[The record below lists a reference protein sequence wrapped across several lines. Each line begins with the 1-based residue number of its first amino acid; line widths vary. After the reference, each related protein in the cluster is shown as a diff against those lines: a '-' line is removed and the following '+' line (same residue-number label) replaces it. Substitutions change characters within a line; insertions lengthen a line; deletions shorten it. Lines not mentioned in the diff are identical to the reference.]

1 MNGPPVQPPRGH
13 YDDVLGHVAARRRKR
28 RAQGRRRGRRSLA
41 ATALVAIGIVIAAVV
56 VAGGVGATV
65 AVSNVLKGVD
75 LKTMKPNYPGV
86 TTKIY
91 ARNGQLLAQI
101 PSLQNRTPVP
111 FNQISKWLKIA
122 TVDVEDKRFYEHG
135 GVDYQGIARAFLDD
149 LEAGHVVQGA
159 STIEQQLV
167 RNLYLSDSQT
177 IDRKIKE
184 AWLAI
189 QMAEHWSKDKILGT
203 YLNVISYGGVT
214 YGCEA
219 AAETYFDE
227 HCSQLTIRQAALI
240 AGLPQS
246 PTQYNPRKHP
256 AAARTRRDQV
266 LAAMFDQGHITSAQ
280 YENAVSRGLGLRPPK
295 RFTRVRQP
303 YFVQYVRDVLQQ
315 RFGRSALQSGGL
327 KVTTTIDPNLQAAAH
342 QAMTEELNFADHP
355 AAALVAIDPRTGEIL
370 AMQSST
376 DYNQS
381 KYNLAVQSR
390 RQAGSTFKSYGL
402 LAAMVDDGIDPN
414 TTMYSTA
421 PLENQPIVPFPSTP
435 NDYWT
440 VQNAEPATSA
450 VLPLSTALEESVN
463 AVYARLAI
471 DVGAD
476 KVANMAY
483 DLGIPRSDHLPTTPS
498 VILGAGGVSPLDM
511 THAYATIAAMGV
523 RRPMLAFTK
532 VVPFNGKPTVVRP
545 SQNKGHRVLPDGAP
559 WQLTQ
564 YLDTNVHSCCT
575 GTNANVAISNP
586 SLYRAQAGKTGTTDD
601 HTDAWFC
608 GYTPNL
614 AACVWV
620 GYPQGEIAMDNL
632 GGTIPGPAFGGG
644 YPATIWRLF
653 AAAAFQSEP
662 GKFPATPWEVAPQN
676 PVQYRPFTS
685 QFSLPVTTSGTKHHG
700 GGSSSESGGSSSG
713 GGTSTGGGSSTG
725 TTGNPPPTSTTAPP
739 PPTSTP
745 PPTT

>member
-1 MNGPPVQPPRGH
+1 VNGPVPPPRSA
-13 YDDVLGHVAARRRKR
+13 YDDVLGHIGARRRKR
-28 RAQGRRRGRRSLA
+28 RAEERRRGRRSMA
-41 ATALVAIGIVIAAVV
+41 ATALVVIAIGIAAVL

-65 AVSNVLKGVD
+65 AVSDVLKGVD
-75 LKTMKPNYPGV
+75 LKTMKPHYPGV

-91 ARNGQLLAQI
+91 DRHGKLLAQI
-101 PSLQNRTPVP
+101 PSLQNRTPVQ
-111 FNQISKWLKIA
+111 FSDMSKWLKIA

-149 LEAGHVVQGA
+149 LKAGHVVQGA

-167 RNLYLSDSQT
+167 RNIYLTDSQT
-177 IDRKIKE
+177 FDRKIKE

-219 AAETYFDE
+219 AAETYFNE
-227 HCSQLTIRQAALI
+227 HCSQLNIRQAALI

-246 PTQYNPRKHP
+246 PTLYNPRTHP
-256 AAARTRRDQV
+256 GAAKQRRNEV
-266 LAAMFDQGHITSAQ
+266 LLAMLGQGHITQAQ
-280 YENAVSRGLGLRPPK
+280 YEHAVSLGLGLKAPK
-295 RFTRVRQP
+295 HFTRVRQP
-303 YFVQYVRDVLQQ
+303 YFVQYVRDQL
-315 RFGRSALQSGGL
+315 RERYGSRTLRSGGL
-327 KVTTTIDPNLQAAAH
+327 SVTTTIDPVLQTEAHAAMAS
-342 QAMTEELNFADHP
+342 ELNFPNHP

-376 DYNQS
+376 DYSQS

-402 LAAMVDDGIDPN
+402 LAAMVDDHIDPN
-414 TTMYSTA
+414 NTRYATTPLTNYPLFPGASA
-421 PLENQPIVPFPSTP
+421 PDDF
-435 NDYWT
+435 WT
-440 VQNAEPATSA
+440 VQNAEPASSA
-450 VLPLSTALEESVN
+450 VLPLSTALEQSVN

-471 DVGAD
+471 DIHAD
-476 KVANMAY
+476 KVAAMAY
-483 DLGIPRSDHLPTTPS
+483 KLGIPKSDHLPETPS

-511 THAYATIAAMGV
+511 THAYSTIAAQGV
-523 RRPMLAFTK
+523 RRPLLAFTK
-532 VVPFNGKPTVVRP
+532 VVPYNQKPILTPASKNR
-545 SQNKGHRVLPDGAP
+545 GHRVVPDGAT

-575 GTNANVAISNP
+575 GTNANVESSGLP
-586 SLYRAQAGKTGTTDD
+586 YRAQAGKTGTTDN

-608 GYTPNL
+608 GYTPTL

-620 GYPQGEIAMDNL
+620 GYPKGEISMSDL

-653 AAAAFQSEP
+653 AAAAFQSQP
-662 GKFPATPWEVAPQN
+662 TKFPPTPWLATPLHPIQFLPW
-676 PVQYRPFTS
+676 TS
-685 QFSLPVTTSGTKHHG
+685 TFQLPATTTKKKKHGQG
-700 GGSSSESGGSSSG
+700 GGSQGGGS
-713 GGTSTGGGSSTG
+713 TTGGGGSG
-725 TTGNPPPTSTTAPP
+725 PPPPPPTSTTTPP
-739 PPTSTP
+739 PPTSTN

>member
-1 MNGPPVQPPRGH
+1 VNGPPVQPPRGH

-28 RAQGRRRGRRSLA
+28 RAQERRRGRRSLT
-41 ATALVAIGIVIAAVV
+41 ATALVAIGIAIAAIV

-65 AVSNVLKGVD
+65 AVSDVLKGVD

-91 ARNGQLLAQI
+91 DRNGHLLAQI
-101 PSLQNRTPVP
+101 PSLQNRTPVG
-111 FNQISKWLKIA
+111 FNQISRWLKIA
-122 TVDVEDKRFYEHG
+122 TVDIEDKRFYEHG

-149 LEAGHVVQGA
+149 LQAGHVVQGA

-167 RNLYLSDSQT
+167 RNLYLTDSQT
-177 IDRKIKE
+177 LDRKIKE

-219 AAETYFDE
+219 AAETYFNE

-256 AAARTRRDQV
+256 AAALTRRNQV
-266 LAAMFDQGHITSAQ
+266 LAAMYDQGHISLAQ
-280 YENAVSRGLGLRPPK
+280 YQHAVGLGLGLRPPK
-295 RFTRVRQP
+295 KFTRLRQP

-315 RFGRSALQSGGL
+315 RYGKSALQSGGL
-327 KVTTTIDPNLQAAAH
+327 KVKTTIDPNLQAAAH
-342 QAMTEELNFADHP
+342 QAMTEELNFSDHP

-376 DYNQS
+376 DYKQS

-414 TTMYSTA
+414 TTMYATS
-421 PLENQPIVPFPSTP
+421 PLDNYPIVPFPSAP

-440 VQNAEPATSA
+440 VQNAEPASSG
-450 VLPLSTALEESVN
+450 VLPLSSALEQSVN

-471 DVGAD
+471 DIGAD
-476 KVANMAY
+476 KVAAMAY
-483 DLGIPRSDHLPTTPS
+483 KLGIPPSDHLPETPS

-532 VVPFNGKPTVVRP
+532 VQPFSGKPTVIKP
-545 SQNKGHRVLPDGAP
+545 DKNHGHRVLPDGAP

-575 GTNANVAISNP
+575 GTNANVQLSGLA
-586 SLYRAQAGKTGTTDD
+586 YRDQAGKTGTTDD

-620 GYPQGEIAMDNL
+620 GYPQGEIAMSDL

-662 GKFPATPWEVAPQN
+662 GKFPPTPWETAPLS

-685 QFSLPVTTSGTKHHG
+685 QFSLPTPPTHHG
-700 GGSSSESGGSSSG
+700 GGGSSGKGGSSGGSS
-713 GGTSTGGGSSTG
+713 STGGGSSG
-725 TTGNPPPTSTTAPP
+725 TTGTSQPPTTTTTPPPPTTTNPPPTT
-739 PPTSTP
+739 
-745 PPTT
+745 

>member
-1 MNGPPVQPPRGH
+1 MNGPPVQPPRSQ

-28 RAQGRRRGRRSLA
+28 RAQGRRRGRRSLT
-41 ATALVAIGIVIAAVV
+41 ATALVAIGITIAAVI

-65 AVSNVLKGVD
+65 AVSDVLKGVD
-75 LKTMKPNYPGV
+75 LNKMKPNYPGI

-91 ARNGQLLAQI
+91 DRNGHLLAQI

-111 FNQISKWLKIA
+111 FGKMSKWLKIA
-122 TVDVEDKRFYEHG
+122 TVDIEDKRFYEHG

-149 LEAGHVVQGA
+149 LQAGHVVQGA

-177 IDRKIKE
+177 LDRKIKE

-219 AAETYFDE
+219 AAETYFNE
-227 HCSQLTIRQAALI
+227 HCSQLTIRQAAMI

-246 PTQYNPRKHP
+246 PTEYNPRTHP
-256 AAARTRRDQV
+256 AAALIRRNQV

-295 RFTRVRQP
+295 KFTRVRQP
-303 YFVQYVRDVLQQ
+303 YFVQYVRDVLAQ
-315 RFGRSALQSGGL
+315 RYGRSALQSGGL

-342 QAMTEELNFADHP
+342 QAMSEELNFPAHP

-376 DYNQS
+376 DYQQS

-414 TTMYSTA
+414 TTLYSTA
-421 PLENQPIVPFPSTP
+421 PLENYPIVPFPSSP

-440 VQNAEPATSA
+440 VQNAEPASSG
-450 VLPLSTALEESVN
+450 VLPLSSALEQSVN

-471 DVGAD
+471 DIGAQ
-476 KVANMAY
+476 KVADMAY
-483 DLGIPRSDHLPTTPS
+483 RLGIPRSDHLPETPS

-532 VVPFNGKPTVVRP
+532 VVPFSGTPTVIKP
-545 SQNKGHRVLPDGAP
+545 AKNHGHRVLPDGAP
-559 WQLTQ
+559 WQVTQ

-575 GTNANVAISNP
+575 GTNANVEISGLP
-586 SLYRAQAGKTGTTDD
+586 YRAQAGKTGTTDN

-608 GYTPNL
+608 GYTPDL

-620 GYPQGEIAMDNL
+620 GYPQGEVSMENL

-653 AAAAFQSEP
+653 AAAAFQTEP
-662 GKFPATPWEVAPQN
+662 GKFPPTTWETAPQN

-685 QFSLPVTTSGTKHHG
+685 QFSLPAPPVHSG
-700 GGSSSESGGSSSG
+700 GGSSGKGGSSGGSS
-713 GGTSTGGGSSTG
+713 STGGGSSG
-725 TTGNPPPTSTTAPP
+725 TTGTSQPPPTSTAP

>member
-1 MNGPPVQPPRGH
+1 MNGPVPPPRNA
-13 YDDVLGHVAARRRKR
+13 YDDVLGHVAARRRRR
-28 RAQGRRRGRRSLA
+28 RAEERRRGRRSMA
-41 ATALVAIGIVIAAVV
+41 ATALVVIAIGIAAVL

-65 AVSNVLKGVD
+65 AVSDVLKGVD
-75 LKTMKPNYPGV
+75 LKTMKPHYPGV

-91 ARNGQLLAQI
+91 DRHSKLLAQI
-101 PSLQNRTPVP
+101 PSLQNRTPVQ
-111 FNQISKWLKIA
+111 FSQMSKWLKIA

-149 LEAGHVVQGA
+149 VKAGHVVQGA

-167 RNLYLSDSQT
+167 RNLYLTDSQT
-177 IDRKIKE
+177 FQRKIKE

-219 AAETYFDE
+219 AAQTYFNE
-227 HCSQLTIRQAALI
+227 HCSQLNIRQAALI

-246 PTQYNPRKHP
+246 PTLYNPRTHP
-256 AAARTRRDQV
+256 GAAKQRRNEV
-266 LAAMFDQGHITSAQ
+266 LLAMLSQGHITPAQ
-280 YENAVSRGLGLRPPK
+280 YQTAVASGLGLKAPK
-295 RFTRVRQP
+295 HFTRVRQP
-303 YFVQYVRDVLQQ
+303 YFVQYVRDQL
-315 RFGRSALQSGGL
+315 RERYGSRALRSGGL
-327 KVTTTIDPNLQAAAH
+327 KVTTTIDPVLQTEAHAAMAS
-342 QAMTEELNFADHP
+342 ELNFPNHP

-376 DYNQS
+376 DYSQT

-402 LAAMVDDGIDPN
+402 IAAMVDDHIDPN
-414 TTMYSTA
+414 NTKYATTPLTNYPLFPGASA
-421 PLENQPIVPFPSTP
+421 PDDF
-435 NDYWT
+435 WT
-440 VQNAEPATSA
+440 VQNAEPASSA
-450 VLPLSTALEESVN
+450 VLPLSTALEQSVN

-471 DVGAD
+471 DITGQ
-476 KVANMAY
+476 KVADMAY
-483 DLGIPRSDHLPTTPS
+483 KLGIPKSDHLPETPS
-498 VILGAGGVSPLDM
+498 VILGSGGVSPLDM
-511 THAYATIAAMGV
+511 THAYSTIAAQGV
-523 RRPMLAFTK
+523 RRPLLAFTK
-532 VVPFNGKPTVVRP
+532 VVPYNQKPLLAPASR
-545 SQNKGHRVLPDGAP
+545 NKGHRVVPDGAT

-575 GTNANVAISNP
+575 GTNANVVSSGLP
-586 SLYRAQAGKTGTTDD
+586 YRAQAGKTGTTDN

-620 GYPQGEIAMDNL
+620 GYPRGEISMSDL

-653 AAAAFQSEP
+653 AAAAFQSQP
-662 GKFPATPWEVAPQN
+662 GKFPPTPWPVAPLHPIQFL
-676 PVQYRPFTS
+676 PWTS
-685 QFSLPVTTSGTKHHG
+685 KFQLPAPTTKKKHG
-700 GGSSSESGGSSSG
+700 GGSQGGGS
-713 GGTSTGGGSSTG
+713 TTGGGSG
-725 TTGNPPPTSTTAPP
+725 PPPPPPTSTTTPP
-739 PPTSTP
+739 PPTSTN

>member
-1 MNGPPVQPPRGH
+1 VTGPPVQPPRSH
-13 YDDVLGHVAARRRKR
+13 YDDVLGHVAARSRKR
-28 RAQGRRRGRRSLA
+28 RAQERRRGRRSLT
-41 ATALVAIGIVIAAVV
+41 ATALVAIGIVIAAVI

-65 AVSNVLKGVD
+65 AVSDVLKGVD

-91 ARNGQLLAQI
+91 DRNGHLLAQI
-101 PSLQNRTPVP
+101 PSLQNRTPVG
-111 FNQISKWLKIA
+111 FNQISKWLKVA
-122 TVDVEDKRFYEHG
+122 TVDIEDKRFYEHG

-149 LEAGHVVQGA
+149 LQAGHVVQGA

-177 IDRKIKE
+177 LDRKIKE

-256 AAARTRRDQV
+256 AAALIRRNQV

-280 YENAVSRGLGLRPPK
+280 YETAVSRGLGLRPPK

-303 YFVQYVRDVLQQ
+303 YFVQYVRDVLAQ
-315 RFGRSALQSGGL
+315 RYGKSALQSGGL
-327 KVTTTIDPNLQAAAH
+327 KVKTTIDPNLQAAAH
-342 QAMTEELNFADHP
+342 QAMTEELNFSDHP

-376 DYNQS
+376 DYQKS

-414 TTMYSTA
+414 TTMYATS
-421 PLENQPIVPFPSTP
+421 PLEDYPIVPFPAAP

-440 VQNAEPATSA
+440 VQNAEPASSS
-450 VLPLSTALEESVN
+450 VLPLSSALEQSVN

-471 DVGAD
+471 DIGAD
-476 KVANMAY
+476 KVAAMAY
-483 DLGIPRSDHLPTTPS
+483 KLGIPPSDHLPETPS

-532 VVPFNGKPTVVRP
+532 VQPFSGKPTVIKP
-545 SQNKGHRVLPDGAP
+545 AKNHGHRVLPDGAP

-575 GTNANVAISNP
+575 GTSANVQLSGLA
-586 SLYRAQAGKTGTTDD
+586 YRAQAGKTGTTDD

-620 GYPQGEIAMDNL
+620 GYPQGEISMSNL

-662 GKFPATPWEVAPQN
+662 GKFPPTPWETAPLN

-685 QFSLPVTTSGTKHHG
+685 QFGLPVTPVHSG
-700 GGSSSESGGSSSG
+700 GGSSGKGSSSG
-713 GGTSTGGGSSTG
+713 GSSSTGGGSSTG

-739 PPTSTP
+739 PPTTTNP

>member
-1 MNGPPVQPPRGH
+1 MSGPPVQPPRSQ

-28 RAQGRRRGRRSLA
+28 RAMERRRGRRSLA
-41 ATALVAIGIVIAAVV
+41 ATVLVVIAIAVVAVV

-91 ARNGQLLAQI
+91 DRNGHLLAQI
-101 PSLQNRTPVP
+101 PSLQNRTPVG

-122 TVDVEDKRFYEHG
+122 TVDVEDKRFYQHG

-149 LEAGHVVQGA
+149 VEAGHVVQGA

-167 RNLYLSDSQT
+167 RNLYLTDTQT

-219 AAETYFDE
+219 AAETYFNL
-227 HCSQLTIRQAALI
+227 HCSQLNIRQAALI

-246 PTQYNPRKHP
+246 PTDYNPRTHP
-256 AAARTRRDQV
+256 AAALDRRNQV
-266 LAAMFDQGHITSAQ
+266 LAAMLDQGHITPAQ
-280 YENAVSRGLGLRPPK
+280 YEHAINLGLGLRPPK
-295 RFTRVRQP
+295 QFTRVRQP
-303 YFVQYVRDVLQQ
+303 YFVQYVRQLLSQ
-315 RFGRSALQSGGL
+315 RYGTAALQSGGL
-327 KVTTTIDPNLQAAAH
+327 KVTTTIDPGLQAAAH
-342 QAMTEELNFADHP
+342 QAMASELNFTNAP

-376 DYNQS
+376 DYDKS

-402 LAAMVDDGIDPN
+402 LAAMADDGIDPN

-421 PLENQPIVPFPSTP
+421 PLMNQPIVPFPSAP

-440 VQNAEPATSA
+440 VNNAESASAA

-471 DVGAD
+471 DIGAD

-483 DLGIPRSDHLPTTPS
+483 KLGIPPSDNLPQTPS

-532 VVPFNGKPTVVRP
+532 VVPFNGTPVITPAAK
-545 SQNKGHRVLPDGAP
+545 NKGHRVLPDGAP

-575 GTNANVAISNP
+575 GTNANVELSGLA
-586 SLYRAQAGKTGTTDD
+586 YRSQAGKTGTTDN

-620 GYPQGEIAMDNL
+620 GYPQGEIPMENL

-653 AAAAFQSEP
+653 AAAAFTNEP
-662 GKFPATPWEVAPQN
+662 TKFPAVPWETTPLN

-685 QFSLPVTTSGTKHHG
+685 QFSLPTTTTTKTHGGSSSNGGGSGGFSG
-700 GGSSSESGGSSSG
+700 GGSSGGSS
-713 GGTSTGGGSSTG
+713 GGTSG
-725 TTGNPPPTSTTAPP
+725 TNPPPTSTNP
-739 PPTSTP
+739 PPTSNP

>member
-1 MNGPPVQPPRGH
+1 MNGPVPPPRSA
-13 YDDVLGHVAARRRKR
+13 YDDVLGHVAARRRRR
-28 RAQGRRRGRRSLA
+28 RAEERRRGRRSLA
-41 ATALVAIGIVIAAVV
+41 ATAVVVVAIVIVAVV

-75 LKTMKPNYPGV
+75 LKTMHPKYPGV

-91 ARNGQLLAQI
+91 DRHGKLLAQI

-111 FNQISKWLKIA
+111 YNQISKWLKIA
-122 TVDVEDKRFYEHG
+122 TVDIEDKRFYEHG

-149 LEAGHVVQGA
+149 LQAGHVVQGA

-167 RNLYLSDSQT
+167 RNLYLTDSQT
-177 IDRKIKE
+177 FERKIKE

-189 QMAEHWSKDKILGT
+189 QMAEHWSKAKILGT

-219 AAETYFDE
+219 AAETYFNE
-227 HCSQLTIRQAALI
+227 HCSQLNIRQAALI

-246 PTQYNPRKHP
+246 PTLYNPRLHP
-256 AAARTRRDQV
+256 GAAKERRDEV
-266 LAAMFDQGHITSAQ
+266 LLAMLGQGHITLDQ
-280 YENAVSRGLGLRPPK
+280 YQHAVSLGLGLQAPK
-295 RFTRVRQP
+295 HFTRVRQP
-303 YFVQYVRDVLQQ
+303 YFVQYVRDQL
-315 RFGRSALQSGGL
+315 RERYGSRALRSGGL
-327 KVTTTIDPNLQAAAH
+327 KVTTTIDPVLQTEAHAAMAS
-342 QAMTEELNFADHP
+342 ELNFPNHP

-376 DYNQS
+376 DYSQS
-381 KYNLAVQSR
+381 KYNLAVQAR

-402 LAAMVDDGIDPN
+402 LAAMVDDHIDPN
-414 TTMYSTA
+414 TTQYATTPLVNYPLFPGASA
-421 PLENQPIVPFPSTP
+421 PDDF
-435 NDYWT
+435 WT
-440 VQNAEPATSA
+440 VQNAEPASSP
-450 VLPLSTALEESVN
+450 VLPLSTALEQSVN
-463 AVYARLAI
+463 AVYARLSI
-471 DVGAD
+471 DIGAEN
-476 KVANMAY
+476 VAAMAY
-483 DLGIPRSDHLPTTPS
+483 KLGIPKSDHLPTTPS

-511 THAYATIAAMGV
+511 THAYSTIAAQGI
-523 RRPMLAFTK
+523 RRPLLGFTK
-532 VVPFNGKPTVVRP
+532 VVPYNQKPIVTSP
-545 SQNKGHRVLPDGAP
+545 SKNKGHRVVPDGAT

-575 GTNANVAISNP
+575 GTNANVAISN
-586 SLYRAQAGKTGTTDD
+586 SALYRAQAGKTGTTDN

-620 GYPQGEIAMDNL
+620 GYPKGEVSMSDL

-653 AAAAFQSEP
+653 AAAAFQSQP
-662 GKFPATPWEVAPQN
+662 SKFPPTAWPIAPQN
-676 PVQYRPFTS
+676 PI
-685 QFSLPVTTSGTKHHG
+685 QFLPWKSTFQLPSTTTKKKKHGAGSTQGGGSTTG
-700 GGSSSESGGSSSG
+700 GGSSSPPPPPPSSTTTP
-713 GGTSTGGGSSTG
+713 TSTG
-725 TTGNPPPTSTTAPP
+725 
-739 PPTSTP
+739 P

>member
-1 MNGPPVQPPRGH
+1 MNGPPVQPPRSH
-13 YDDVLGHVAARRRKR
+13 YDDVLGHIGARRRKR
-28 RAQGRRRGRRSLA
+28 RAQERRRGRRSLV
-41 ATALVAIGIVIAAVV
+41 ATALIAIAIGIVVVV

-91 ARNGQLLAQI
+91 DRNGHLLAQI

-111 FNQISKWLKIA
+111 FNQISKWLKIG

-167 RNLYLSDSQT
+167 RNLYLTDTQT
-177 IDRKIKE
+177 LDRKLKE

-219 AAETYFDE
+219 AAETYFNE
-227 HCSQLTIRQAALI
+227 HCSQLNIRQAALI

-246 PTQYNPRKHP
+246 PTEYNPRTHP
-256 AAARTRRDQV
+256 DAARARRDQV

-280 YENAVSRGLGLRPPK
+280 YEHAVSLGLGLRPPK
-295 RFTRVRQP
+295 QFTRVRQP
-303 YFVQYVRDVLQQ
+303 YFVQYVRELLAE
-315 RFGRSALQSGGL
+315 RYGTPALQSGGL
-327 KVTTTIDPNLQAAAH
+327 KVTTTIDPNLQSAAH
-342 QAMTEELNFADHP
+342 QAMAEELNFAGHP
-355 AAALVAIDPRTGEIL
+355 ASALVAIDPRTGEIL

-376 DYNQS
+376 DYSQS

-402 LAAMVDDGIDPN
+402 LAAMADDGIDPN
-414 TTMYSTA
+414 TTLYSTA

-440 VQNAEPATSA
+440 VENAEPASSA
-450 VLPLSTALEESVN
+450 VLPLSTALEQSVN
-463 AVYARLAI
+463 AVFARLSI
-471 DVGAD
+471 DIGAD
-476 KVANMAY
+476 KVADMAY
-483 DLGIPRSDHLPTTPS
+483 ELGIPRSDDLPETPS

-511 THAYATIAAMGV
+511 THAYATIADMGV

-532 VVPFNGKPTVVRP
+532 VVPFNGKPVVTRP
-545 SQNKGHRVLPDGAP
+545 AQNKGHRVLPDGAP

-575 GTNANVAISNP
+575 GTNANVEISGLP
-586 SLYRAQAGKTGTTDD
+586 YRAQAGKTGTTDN

-620 GYPQGEIAMDNL
+620 GYPSGEVSMSDL

-662 GKFPATPWEVAPQN
+662 GKFPPTPWETQPLN

-685 QFSLPVTTSGTKHHG
+685 QFSLPTTTTKTTKHG
-700 GGSSSESGGSSSG
+700 GGSSAGGGSGGF
-713 GGTSTGGGSSTG
+713 TSTGGTTG
-725 TTGNPPPTSTTAPP
+725 TTGTNPPPTSTTTPP

>member
-1 MNGPPVQPPRGH
+1 
-13 YDDVLGHVAARRRKR
+13 
-28 RAQGRRRGRRSLA
+28 
-41 ATALVAIGIVIAAVV
+41 
-56 VAGGVGATV
+56 
-65 AVSNVLKGVD
+65 
-75 LKTMKPNYPGV
+75 
-86 TTKIY
+86 
-91 ARNGQLLAQI
+91 
-101 PSLQNRTPVP
+101 VP

-149 LEAGHVVQGA
+149 LQAGHVVQGA

-177 IDRKIKE
+177 LDRKIKE

-219 AAETYFDE
+219 AAETYFNE

-256 AAARTRRDQV
+256 AAALTRRNQV
-266 LAAMFDQGHITSAQ
+266 LAAMYDQGHISLAQ
-280 YENAVSRGLGLRPPK
+280 YQHAVGLGLGLRPPK
-295 RFTRVRQP
+295 KFTRVRQP

-315 RFGRSALQSGGL
+315 RYGKSALQSGGL

-342 QAMTEELNFADHP
+342 QAMSEELNFEGHP

-376 DYNQS
+376 DYQKS

-414 TTMYSTA
+414 TTLYSTA
-421 PLENQPIVPFPSTP
+421 PLENYPIVPYPSTP

-440 VQNAEPATSA
+440 VQNAEPALSG
-450 VLPLSTALEESVN
+450 VLPLSTALEQSVN

-471 DVGAD
+471 DIGGD
-476 KVANMAY
+476 KVAQMAY
-483 DLGIPRSDHLPTTPS
+483 KLGIPPSDKLPETPS

-532 VVPFNGKPTVVRP
+532 VLPFSGKPTVIKP
-545 SQNKGHRVLPDGAP
+545 AKNHGHRVIPDGAP
-559 WQLTQ
+559 WELTQ
-564 YLDTNVHSCCT
+564 FLDVNVHSCCT
-575 GTNANVAISNP
+575 GTSADVQNSGLP
-586 SLYRAQAGKTGTTDD
+586 YRDQAGKTGTTDD

-620 GYPQGEIAMDNL
+620 GYPQGEISMSDL

-662 GKFPATPWEVAPQN
+662 GKFPPTPWETAPQN

-685 QFSLPVTTSGTKHHG
+685 QFSLPAPPTHHG
-700 GGSSSESGGSSSG
+700 GGGSSGKGGSSGGSS
-713 GGTSTGGGSSTG
+713 STGGGSSG
-725 TTGNPPPTSTTAPP
+725 TTGTSQPPTTTTPPPPTTTNPPPTT
-739 PPTSTP
+739 
-745 PPTT
+745 

>member
-1 MNGPPVQPPRGH
+1 VNGPPVQPPRGH

-28 RAQGRRRGRRSLA
+28 RAQERRRGRRSLA
-41 ATALVAIGIVIAAVV
+41 ASALVAIGIAIAAVV

-65 AVSNVLKGVD
+65 AVSDVLKGVD

-91 ARNGQLLAQI
+91 DRNGHLLAQI
-101 PSLQNRTPVP
+101 PSLQNRTPVG
-111 FNQISKWLKIA
+111 FNQISRWLKIA
-122 TVDVEDKRFYEHG
+122 TVDIEDKRFYEHG

-149 LEAGHVVQGA
+149 LQAGHVVQGA

-167 RNLYLSDSQT
+167 RNLYLTDSQT
-177 IDRKIKE
+177 LDRKIKE

-219 AAETYFDE
+219 AAETYFNE

-256 AAARTRRDQV
+256 AAALTRRNQV
-266 LAAMFDQGHITSAQ
+266 LAAMYDQGHISLAQ
-280 YENAVSRGLGLRPPK
+280 YQHAVGLGLGLRPPK
-295 RFTRVRQP
+295 KFTRLRQP

-315 RFGRSALQSGGL
+315 RYGKSALQSGGL
-327 KVTTTIDPNLQAAAH
+327 KVKTTIDPNLQAAAH
-342 QAMTEELNFADHP
+342 QAMTEELNFSDHP

-376 DYNQS
+376 DYKQS

-414 TTMYSTA
+414 TTMYATS
-421 PLENQPIVPFPSTP
+421 PLDNYPIVPFPSAP

-440 VQNAEPATSA
+440 VQNAEPASSG
-450 VLPLSTALEESVN
+450 VLPLSSALEQSVN

-471 DVGAD
+471 DIGAD
-476 KVANMAY
+476 KVAAMAY
-483 DLGIPRSDHLPTTPS
+483 KLGIPPSDHLPETPS

-532 VVPFNGKPTVVRP
+532 VQPFSGKPTVIKP
-545 SQNKGHRVLPDGAP
+545 AKNHGHRVLPDGAP

-575 GTNANVAISNP
+575 GTNANVQLSGLA
-586 SLYRAQAGKTGTTDD
+586 YRDQAGKTGTTDD

-620 GYPQGEIAMDNL
+620 GYPQGEIAMSDL

-662 GKFPATPWEVAPQN
+662 GKFPPTPWETAPLS

-685 QFSLPVTTSGTKHHG
+685 QFSLPTPPTHHG
-700 GGSSSESGGSSSG
+700 GGGSSGKGGSSGGSS
-713 GGTSTGGGSSTG
+713 STGGGSSG
-725 TTGNPPPTSTTAPP
+725 TTGTSQPPTTTTTPPPPTTTNPPPTT
-739 PPTSTP
+739 
-745 PPTT
+745 

>member
-1 MNGPPVQPPRGH
+1 VNGPPVQPPRGH

-28 RAQGRRRGRRSLA
+28 RAQERRRGRRSLA
-41 ATALVAIGIVIAAVV
+41 ASALVAIGIAIAAVV

-65 AVSNVLKGVD
+65 AVSDVLKGVD

-91 ARNGQLLAQI
+91 DRNGHLLAQI
-101 PSLQNRTPVP
+101 PSLQNRTPVG
-111 FNQISKWLKIA
+111 FNQISRWLKIA
-122 TVDVEDKRFYEHG
+122 TVDIEDKRFYEHG

-149 LEAGHVVQGA
+149 LQAGHVVQGA

-167 RNLYLSDSQT
+167 RNLYLTDSQT
-177 IDRKIKE
+177 LDRKIKE

-219 AAETYFDE
+219 AAETYFNE

-256 AAARTRRDQV
+256 AAALTRRNQV
-266 LAAMFDQGHITSAQ
+266 LAAMYDQGHISLAQ
-280 YENAVSRGLGLRPPK
+280 YQHAVGLGLGLRPPK
-295 RFTRVRQP
+295 KFTRLRQP

-315 RFGRSALQSGGL
+315 RYGKSALQSGGL
-327 KVTTTIDPNLQAAAH
+327 KVKTTIDPNLQAAAH
-342 QAMTEELNFADHP
+342 QAMTEELNFSDHP

-376 DYNQS
+376 DYKQS

-414 TTMYSTA
+414 TTMYATS
-421 PLENQPIVPFPSTP
+421 PLDNYPIVPFPSAP

-440 VQNAEPATSA
+440 VQNAEPASSG
-450 VLPLSTALEESVN
+450 VLPLSSALEQSVN

-471 DVGAD
+471 DIGAD
-476 KVANMAY
+476 KVAAMAY
-483 DLGIPRSDHLPTTPS
+483 KLGIPPSDHLPETPS

-532 VVPFNGKPTVVRP
+532 VQPFSGKPTVIKP
-545 SQNKGHRVLPDGAP
+545 AKNHGHRVLPDGAP

-575 GTNANVAISNP
+575 GTNANVQLSGLA
-586 SLYRAQAGKTGTTDD
+586 YRDQAGKTGTTDD

-620 GYPQGEIAMDNL
+620 GYPQGEIAMSDL

-662 GKFPATPWEVAPQN
+662 GKFPPTPWETAPLS

-685 QFSLPVTTSGTKHHG
+685 QFSLPTPPTHHG
-700 GGSSSESGGSSSG
+700 GGGSSGNGGSSGGSS
-713 GGTSTGGGSSTG
+713 STGGGSSG
-725 TTGNPPPTSTTAPP
+725 TTGTSQPPTTTTTPPPPTTTNPPPTT
-739 PPTSTP
+739 
-745 PPTT
+745 

>member
-1 MNGPPVQPPRGH
+1 M
-13 YDDVLGHVAARRRKR
+13 
-28 RAQGRRRGRRSLA
+28 
-41 ATALVAIGIVIAAVV
+41 
-56 VAGGVGATV
+56 
-65 AVSNVLKGVD
+65 
-75 LKTMKPNYPGV
+75 
-86 TTKIY
+86 
-91 ARNGQLLAQI
+91 
-101 PSLQNRTPVP
+101 
-111 FNQISKWLKIA
+111 SKWLKIA
-122 TVDVEDKRFYEHG
+122 TVDIEDKRFYEHG

-149 LEAGHVVQGA
+149 LQAGHVVQGA

-177 IDRKIKE
+177 LDRKIKE

-189 QMAEHWSKDKILGT
+189 QMAEHWSKDRILGT

-219 AAETYFDE
+219 AAETYFNE

-256 AAARTRRDQV
+256 AAALVRRNQV

-280 YENAVSRGLGLRPPK
+280 YETAVSRGLGLRPPK
-295 RFTRVRQP
+295 KFTRVRQP
-303 YFVQYVRDVLQQ
+303 YFVQYVSDVLRQ
-315 RFGRSALQSGGL
+315 RYGKSALQSGGL

-342 QAMTEELNFADHP
+342 QAMSEELDFSDHP

-376 DYNQS
+376 DYQQS

-421 PLENQPIVPFPSTP
+421 PLENYPIVPFPSAP

-440 VQNAEPATSA
+440 VNNAEPASSG
-450 VLPLSTALEESVN
+450 VLPLSTAIEESVN

-471 DVGAD
+471 DIGAD

-483 DLGIPRSDHLPTTPS
+483 DLGIPRSDHLPETPS

-532 VVPFNGKPTVVRP
+532 VQPFDGKATVIKP
-545 SQNKGHRVLPDGAP
+545 AQNHGHRVIPDGAP

-575 GTNANVAISNP
+575 GTNANVQLSGLA
-586 SLYRAQAGKTGTTDD
+586 YRDQAGKTGTTDN

-620 GYPQGEIAMDNL
+620 GYPQGEIGMSNL

-653 AAAAFQSEP
+653 AAAAFQTEP
-662 GKFPATPWEVAPQN
+662 GKFPPTLWETVPRN

-685 QFSLPVTTSGTKHHG
+685 QFSLPAPPVVKG
-700 GGSSSESGGSSSG
+700 GGSSGKGSSSG
-713 GGTSTGGGSSTG
+713 GSSSTGGGSSG
-725 TTGNPPPTSTTAPP
+725 TTGTSQPPPTSTTP

>member
-1 MNGPPVQPPRGH
+1 VNGPPVQPPRGH

-28 RAQGRRRGRRSLA
+28 RAQERRRGRRSLA
-41 ATALVAIGIVIAAVV
+41 ASALVAIGIAIAAVV

-65 AVSNVLKGVD
+65 AVSDVLKGVD

-91 ARNGQLLAQI
+91 DRNGHLLAQI
-101 PSLQNRTPVP
+101 PSLQNRTPVG
-111 FNQISKWLKIA
+111 FNQISRWLKIA
-122 TVDVEDKRFYEHG
+122 TVDIEDKRFYEHG

-149 LEAGHVVQGA
+149 LQAGHVVQGA

-167 RNLYLSDSQT
+167 RNLYLTDSQT
-177 IDRKIKE
+177 LDRKIKE

-219 AAETYFDE
+219 AAETYFNE

-256 AAARTRRDQV
+256 AAALTRRNQV
-266 LAAMFDQGHITSAQ
+266 LAAMYDQGHISLAQ
-280 YENAVSRGLGLRPPK
+280 YQHAVGLGLGLRPPK
-295 RFTRVRQP
+295 KFTRLRQP

-315 RFGRSALQSGGL
+315 RYGKSALQSGGL
-327 KVTTTIDPNLQAAAH
+327 KVKTTIDPNLQAAAH
-342 QAMTEELNFADHP
+342 QAMTEELNFSDHP

-376 DYNQS
+376 DYKQS

-414 TTMYSTA
+414 TTMYATS
-421 PLENQPIVPFPSTP
+421 PLDNYPIVPFPSAP

-440 VQNAEPATSA
+440 VQNAEPASSG
-450 VLPLSTALEESVN
+450 VLPLSSALEQSVN

-471 DVGAD
+471 DIGAD
-476 KVANMAY
+476 KVAAMAY
-483 DLGIPRSDHLPTTPS
+483 KLGIPPSDHLPETPS

-532 VVPFNGKPTVVRP
+532 VQPFSGKPTVIKP
-545 SQNKGHRVLPDGAP
+545 AKNHGHRVLPDGAP

-575 GTNANVAISNP
+575 GTNANVQLSGLA
-586 SLYRAQAGKTGTTDD
+586 YRDQAGKTGTTDD

-620 GYPQGEIAMDNL
+620 GYPQGEIAMSDL

-662 GKFPATPWEVAPQN
+662 GKFPPTPWETAPLS

-685 QFSLPVTTSGTKHHG
+685 QFSLPTPPTHHG
-700 GGSSSESGGSSSG
+700 GGGSSDKGGSSGGSS
-713 GGTSTGGGSSTG
+713 STGGGSSG
-725 TTGNPPPTSTTAPP
+725 TTGTSQPPTTTTTPPPPTTTNPPPTT
-739 PPTSTP
+739 
-745 PPTT
+745 

>member
-1 MNGPPVQPPRGH
+1 VNGPVPPPRSQ

-28 RAQGRRRGRRSLA
+28 RLDGRRRGRRSIL
-41 ATALVAIGIVIAAVV
+41 ATAVVVAGVVLLAVL

-75 LKTMKPNYPGV
+75 LKTMKPHYPGV

-91 ARNGQLLAQI
+91 DRNGNLLAQI

-111 FNQISKWLKIA
+111 FNRISNWLKLA

-135 GVDYQGIARAFLDD
+135 GIDYQGIARALLDD
-149 LEAGHVVQGA
+149 LRAGNTVQGA
-159 STIEQQLV
+159 STIEQQLA
-167 RNLYLSDSQT
+167 RNLYLTDT
-177 IDRKIKE
+177 KTFERKIKE
-184 AWLAI
+184 AWLAN
-189 QMAEHWSKDKILGT
+189 QMAEDWSKDRILNT

-227 HCSQLTIRQAALI
+227 HCSQLNIRQAALI

-246 PTQYNPRKHP
+246 PTEYNPRLHP
-256 AAARTRRDQV
+256 AAARARRDEV
-266 LAAMFDQGHITSAQ
+266 LAAMLDQGHITLAQ
-280 YENAVSRGLGLRPPK
+280 YERAVSKGLGLRAPK

-303 YFVQYVRDVLQQ
+303 YFVQYVVDLLRKKYGGDMLK
-315 RFGRSALQSGGL
+315 SGGL
-327 KVTTTIDPNLQAAAH
+327 KVKTTIDPTLQAAAH
-342 QAMTEELNFADHP
+342 QAMATELNFPQHP

-376 DYNQS
+376 DYSHS
-381 KYNLAVQSR
+381 KYNLAVQSK

-402 LAAMVDDGIDPN
+402 MAAMVDDHIDPN
-414 TTMYSTA
+414 TTLYSTA
-421 PLENQPIVPFPSTP
+421 PLVNQPIVPNPTLP
-435 NDYWT
+435 GDYWN
-440 VQNAEPATSA
+440 VQNAESATA
-450 VLPLSTALEESVN
+450 GVLPLSTALEESVN

-471 DVGAD
+471 DVGATQ
-476 KVANMAY
+476 VANMAY
-483 DLGIPRSDHLPTTPS
+483 RLGIPKSDHLPNFPS
-498 VILGAGGVSPLDM
+498 VILGSGGVSPLDM
-511 THAYATIAAMGV
+511 THAYSTIAAMGV
-523 RRPMLAFTK
+523 RRPLLAFTR
-532 VVPFNGKPTVVRP
+532 VQPFGQKPIRTP
-545 SQNKGHRVLPDGAP
+545 ASKNTGHRVVPDGGP

-575 GTNANVAISNP
+575 GTNANVAISGLP
-586 SLYRAQAGKTGTTDD
+586 YRAQAGKTGTTDNY
-601 HTDAWFC
+601 TDAWFC

-620 GYPQGEIAMDNL
+620 GYPQGEVSMNL

-653 AAAAFQSEP
+653 AAAAFTSEP
-662 GKFPATPWEVAPQN
+662 GKFPPTPWETVPHN
-676 PVQYRPFTS
+676 PIQFEPFKS
-685 QFSLPVTTSGTKHHG
+685 QFSLPTTHKKKKHGAASGSTQG
-700 GGSSSESGGSSSG
+700 SGGSSSG
-713 GGTSTGGGSSTG
+713 TGTG
-725 TTGNPPPTSTTAPP
+725 TTPPPTSTTPPPPP
-739 PPTSTP
+739 PPTSTTP

>member
-1 MNGPPVQPPRGH
+1 VNGPPVQPPRSQ

-41 ATALVAIGIVIAAVV
+41 ATAFVAIGITIAAVI

-65 AVSNVLKGVD
+65 AVSDVLKGVD
-75 LKTMKPNYPGV
+75 LNKMKPNYPGI

-91 ARNGQLLAQI
+91 DRNGHLLAQI
-101 PSLQNRTPVP
+101 PSLQNRTPVG
-111 FNQISKWLKIA
+111 FNRISKWLKIA
-122 TVDVEDKRFYEHG
+122 TVDIEDKRFYEHG

-149 LEAGHVVQGA
+149 LQAGHVVQGA

-177 IDRKIKE
+177 LDRKIKE

-219 AAETYFDE
+219 AAETYFNE

-246 PTQYNPRKHP
+246 PTEYNPRTHP
-256 AAARTRRDQV
+256 AAALIRRNQV
-266 LAAMFDQGHITSAQ
+266 LAAMYDQGHITLAQ
-280 YENAVSRGLGLRPPK
+280 YQHAVGLGLGLRPPK
-295 RFTRVRQP
+295 KFTRVRQP
-303 YFVQYVRDVLQQ
+303 YFVQYVRDVLAQ
-315 RFGRSALQSGGL
+315 RYGKSALQSGGL

-342 QAMTEELNFADHP
+342 QAMSEELNFSGHP

-376 DYNQS
+376 DYQQS

-421 PLENQPIVPFPSTP
+421 PLENYPIVPFPSTP

-440 VQNAEPATSA
+440 VQNAEPASSG
-450 VLPLSTALEESVN
+450 VLPLSEALEQSVN

-471 DVGAD
+471 DIGGD
-476 KVANMAY
+476 KVAEMAY
-483 DLGIPRSDHLPTTPS
+483 KLGIPRSDHLPRTPS

-523 RRPMLAFTK
+523 RRPMLAYTK
-532 VVPFNGKPTVVRP
+532 VVPFSGTPTVIKP
-545 SQNKGHRVLPDGAP
+545 AKNHGHRVLPDGAP
-559 WQLTQ
+559 WQVTQ

-575 GTNANVAISNP
+575 GMNADVQNSGLA
-586 SLYRAQAGKTGTTDD
+586 YRAQAGKTGTTDN

-608 GYTPNL
+608 GYTPDL

-620 GYPQGEIAMDNL
+620 GYPQGEVSMENL

-653 AAAAFQSEP
+653 AAAAFQTEP
-662 GKFPATPWEVAPQN
+662 GKFPPTPWETAPQN

-685 QFSLPVTTSGTKHHG
+685 QFSLPAPPVHKGG
-700 GGSSSESGGSSSG
+700 GGSSNKGGSS
-713 GGTSTGGGSSTG
+713 GGTSTGGGSSG
-725 TTGNPPPTSTTAPP
+725 TTGTSQPPTSTTPP

>member
-1 MNGPPVQPPRGH
+1 VNGPPVQPPRSQ

-41 ATALVAIGIVIAAVV
+41 ATAFVAIGITIAAVI

-65 AVSNVLKGVD
+65 AVSDVLKGVD
-75 LKTMKPNYPGV
+75 LNKMKPNYPGV

-91 ARNGQLLAQI
+91 DRNGHLLAQI
-101 PSLQNRTPVP
+101 PSLQNRTPVG
-111 FNQISKWLKIA
+111 FNRISKWLKIA
-122 TVDVEDKRFYEHG
+122 TVDIEDKRFYEHG

-149 LEAGHVVQGA
+149 LQAGHVVQGA

-177 IDRKIKE
+177 LDRKIKE

-219 AAETYFDE
+219 AAETYFNE

-246 PTQYNPRKHP
+246 PTEYNPRTHP
-256 AAARTRRDQV
+256 AAALIRRNQV
-266 LAAMFDQGHITSAQ
+266 LAAMYDQGHITLAQ
-280 YENAVSRGLGLRPPK
+280 YQHAVGLGLGLRPPK
-295 RFTRVRQP
+295 KFTRVRQP
-303 YFVQYVRDVLQQ
+303 YFVQYVRDVLAQ
-315 RFGRSALQSGGL
+315 RYGKSALQSGGL

-342 QAMTEELNFADHP
+342 QAMSEELNFSGHP

-376 DYNQS
+376 DYQQS

-421 PLENQPIVPFPSTP
+421 PLENYPIVPFPSTP

-440 VQNAEPATSA
+440 VQNAEPASSG
-450 VLPLSTALEESVN
+450 VLPLSEALEQSVN

-471 DVGAD
+471 DIGGD
-476 KVANMAY
+476 KVAEMAY
-483 DLGIPRSDHLPTTPS
+483 KLGIPRSDHLPRTPS

-523 RRPMLAFTK
+523 RRPMLAYTK
-532 VVPFNGKPTVVRP
+532 VVPFSGTPTVIKP
-545 SQNKGHRVLPDGAP
+545 AKNHGHRVLPDGAP
-559 WQLTQ
+559 WQVTQ

-575 GTNANVAISNP
+575 GMNADVQNSGLA
-586 SLYRAQAGKTGTTDD
+586 YRAQAGKTGTTDN

-608 GYTPNL
+608 GYTPDL

-620 GYPQGEIAMDNL
+620 GYPQGEVSMENL

-653 AAAAFQSEP
+653 AAAAFQTEP
-662 GKFPATPWEVAPQN
+662 GKFPPTPWETAPQN

-685 QFSLPVTTSGTKHHG
+685 QFSLPAPPVHKGG
-700 GGSSSESGGSSSG
+700 GGSSNKGGSS
-713 GGTSTGGGSSTG
+713 GGTSTGGGSSG
-725 TTGNPPPTSTTAPP
+725 TTGTSQPPTSTTPP

>member
-1 MNGPPVQPPRGH
+1 MSGPPVQPPRGH

-41 ATALVAIGIVIAAVV
+41 ATALVAIGITIAAVV

-65 AVSNVLKGVD
+65 AVSDVLKGVD
-75 LKTMKPNYPGV
+75 LKTMKPNYPGI

-91 ARNGQLLAQI
+91 DRNGHLLAQI
-101 PSLQNRTPVP
+101 PSLQNRTPVG
-111 FNQISKWLKIA
+111 FNRMSRWLKIA
-122 TVDVEDKRFYEHG
+122 TVDIEDKRFYEHG

-149 LEAGHVVQGA
+149 LQAGHVVQGA

-177 IDRKIKE
+177 LDRKIKE

-219 AAETYFDE
+219 AAETYFNE

-256 AAARTRRDQV
+256 AAALIRRNQV

-303 YFVQYVRDVLQQ
+303 YFVQYVRDELQK
-315 RFGRSALQSGGL
+315 RYGKSALQSGGL

-342 QAMTEELNFADHP
+342 QAMSEELNFDGHP

-376 DYNQS
+376 DYQQT

-402 LAAMVDDGIDPN
+402 LAAMADDGIDPN

-421 PLENQPIVPFPSTP
+421 PLENYPIVPFPSAP

-440 VQNAEPATSA
+440 VNNAEPASSS

-471 DVGAD
+471 DIGAD

-483 DLGIPRSDHLPTTPS
+483 QLGIPRSDHLPETPS

-523 RRPMLAFTK
+523 RRPMLAFTR
-532 VVPFNGKPTVVRP
+532 VQPFSGKPTVIKP
-545 SQNKGHRVLPDGAP
+545 AQNHGHRVLPDGAP
-559 WQLTQ
+559 WQVTQ

-575 GTNANVAISNP
+575 GTNANVALSN
-586 SLYRAQAGKTGTTDD
+586 STLYRAQAGKTGTTDD

-620 GYPQGEIAMDNL
+620 GYPQGEIAMSDL

-653 AAAAFQSEP
+653 AAAAFSGEP
-662 GKFPATPWEVAPQN
+662 GKFPPTPWETAALN

-685 QFSLPVTTSGTKHHG
+685 QFPIAPPSTGKPHG
-700 GGSSSESGGSSSG
+700 GGSSGTGGSSG
-713 GGTSTGGGSSTG
+713 GGTSTGGGGSTG
-725 TTGNPPPTSTTAPP
+725 TTGTQPPTSTTPPPPTSTT
-739 PPTSTP
+739 P